1 MNGRARA
8 RSSAC
13 DNSSERR
20 TQGGYGLVKP
30 LDGCNGNYF
39 PRNQFCQYHW
49 GFIQF
54 KFVYNFNYEKKKQEI
69 NIERLQKYQT
79 AVLY

>member
-20 TQGGYGLVKP
+20 TQGGGDGLVKP

-54 KFVYNFNYEKKKQEI
+54 KFVYNFNYEEEETR
-69 NIERLQKYQT
+69 N
-79 AVLY
+79 